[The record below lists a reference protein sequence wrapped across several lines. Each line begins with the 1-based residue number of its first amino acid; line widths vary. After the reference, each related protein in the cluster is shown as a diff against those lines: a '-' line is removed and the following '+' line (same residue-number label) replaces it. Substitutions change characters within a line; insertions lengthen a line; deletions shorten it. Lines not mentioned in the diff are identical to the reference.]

1 MVAMEGEVA
10 VRLETSRLG
19 GTLAAEVRGVDLNKI
34 DDAIFGAIR
43 EAWLEHHVLVLRDQ
57 KVTPAALAGFAA
69 RFGPMNVF
77 PKVKGEDAA
86 RSKEHDDVIV
96 IRNVGLARAYTGI
109 WHSDASSWQEPPAT
123 TVLCARKLPSV
134 GGDTSFAN
142 QHLAY
147 ESLSEGMKR
156 MLLGL

>member
-1 MVAMEGEVA
+1 MAVMEGEVA

-34 DDAIFGAIR
+34 DDAIFAAIR
-43 EAWLEHHVLVLRDQ
+43 AAWLEHHVLVLRDQ
-57 KVTPAALAGFAA
+57 EGTPAALAEFAA

-96 IRNVGLARAYTGI
+96 IPNVAIAPPYTRI
-109 WHSDASSWQEPPAT
+109 WHSDPTPPHNPPPPA
-123 TVLCARKLPSV
+123 P
-134 GGDTSFAN
+134 
-142 QHLAY
+142 
-147 ESLSEGMKR
+147 
-156 MLLGL
+156 